1 MKCHYIYT
9 ETGEKV
15 LIPGC
20 MGTAAMGIEHCTD
33 RLQEKL
39 GLLDEA
45 VKELKEALINAQE
58 SLGMSIAEFE
68 RAIEQISRLGAEC
81 LMAQVIE
88 RSLEYE
94 LKKIS
99 LEDYEICSE
108 PAERNPYPPYRERL
122 HPRKHWQRKPYWLRT
137 RSNPKKKGYH

>member
-1 MKCHYIYT
+1 
-9 ETGEKV
+9 
-15 LIPGC
+15 
-20 MGTAAMGIEHCTD
+20 MGNSLNDVCD

-45 VKELKEALINAQE
+45 GKEALINAQE

>member
-1 MKCHYIYT
+1 MRNSLNDVC
-9 ETGEKV
+9 
-15 LIPGC
+15 
-20 MGTAAMGIEHCTD
+20 D

-45 VKELKEALINAQE
+45 V
-58 SLGMSIAEFE
+58 
-68 RAIEQISRLGAEC
+68 
-81 LMAQVIE
+81 
-88 RSLEYE
+88 YE

-99 LEDYEICSE
+99 LEDYKICSE
-108 PAERNPYPPYRERL
+108 PAERDPYPPYRERL

>member
-1 MKCHYIYT
+1 M
-9 ETGEKV
+9 
-15 LIPGC
+15 
-20 MGTAAMGIEHCTD
+20 
-33 RLQEKL
+33 
-39 GLLDEA
+39 
-45 VKELKEALINAQE
+45 INAQE
-58 SLGMSIAEFE
+58 SLGMSIAEIE

-81 LMAQVIE
+81 LMEQVIE

-99 LEDYEICSE
+99 LEDYKICSE
-108 PAERNPYPPYRERL
+108 PAERDPYPPYRERL

>member
-1 MKCHYIYT
+1 
-9 ETGEKV
+9 
-15 LIPGC
+15 
-20 MGTAAMGIEHCTD
+20 MGNNPNDVCD
-33 RLQEKL
+33 SLQKKL

-58 SLGMSIAEFE
+58 SLGMSIAEIE

-88 RSLEYE
+88 HSLEYE

-108 PAERNPYPPYRERL
+108 PSECDPCLLYTSDAADE
-122 HPRKHWQRKPYWLRT
+122 
-137 RSNPKKKGYH
+137 